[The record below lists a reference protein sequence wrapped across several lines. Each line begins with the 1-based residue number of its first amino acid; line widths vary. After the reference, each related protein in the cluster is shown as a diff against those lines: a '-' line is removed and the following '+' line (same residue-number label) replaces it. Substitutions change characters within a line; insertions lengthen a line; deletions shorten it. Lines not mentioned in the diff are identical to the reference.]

1 MSDNKDTRTI
11 LDKSRDIISQLREM
25 EHYSQDNIE
34 KLSEFWF
41 QLDDDLKL
49 DSQADAV
56 NELLKLQNAF
66 QEKISSTISDYEI
79 ECNRIENEET

>member
-1 MSDNKDTRTI
+1 MSNSKDTKSM
-11 LDKSRDIISQLREM
+11 LEKSRDIISQLREI

-49 DSQADAV
+49 DTQANAI
-56 NELLKLQNAF
+56 NELLKLQSAF
-66 QEKISSTISDYEI
+66 HEKITSTISDFEI